1 MELRHLRYFVVVAE
15 ERHFTRAAERLG
27 IGQPPLSLQIQRLER
42 EIGAQLFR
50 RLSRGVELTEAGEL
64 LFDSA
69 RQILAQVERTCAD
82 VQRLARG
89 EMGHLRVGFAGATYF
104 QSLVP
109 AIIREYRSH
118 HPDVTVSP
126 EQSNTPSL
134 ADGLLEGRVDVAF
147 IRPPIVSSDELE
159 LELLVREDTVV
170 VLPHTHPLARAGE
183 PVPLSALAT
192 ETFILFP
199 RGIGAGLYDAVTG
212 ACERAG
218 FIPRLGQEAPQIT
231 SIVPMVGAGF
241 GVSIVPRSTSQI
253 RTDEVVYLPI
263 AGDAPKAPISLAWR
277 RNDRSPVVRRFL
289 TIARGMAKDWP
300 RQSGD
305 AAESAAMT
313 SRR

>member
-42 EIGAQLFR
+42 DIGAQLFR

-64 LFDSA
+64 LFDNA
-69 RQILAQVERTCAD
+69 RQILAQVDRTCAD
-82 VQRLARG
+82 VQRLSRG
-89 EMGHLRVGFAGATYF
+89 ELGHLRVGFAGATYF

-109 AIIREYRSH
+109 AIIREYRGQ

-134 ADGLLEGRVDVAF
+134 VDGLLEGRVDVAF
-147 IRPPIVSSDELE
+147 IRPPIMSADALE
-159 LELLVREDTVV
+159 VELLVKEDMVV
-170 VLPHTHPLARAGE
+170 ALPHTHPLAQSGAA
-183 PVPLSALAT
+183 VSLSALAG

-199 RGIGAGLYDAVTG
+199 RSIGAGLYDAVTG
-212 ACERAG
+212 ACQRAG

-277 RNDRSPVVRRFL
+277 RHDPSQVVRRFL
-289 TIARGMAKDWP
+289 AVARRMAKDW
-300 RQSGD
+300 RKVQ
-305 AAESAAMT
+305 
-313 SRR
+313 R

>member
-64 LFDSA
+64 LFENA
-69 RQILAQVERTCAD
+69 RQVLALVDRTCAD

-104 QSLVP
+104 HSLVP
-109 AIIREYRSH
+109 AIIREYRGQ

-134 ADGLLEGRVDVAF
+134 VDGLLEGRVDVAF
-147 IRPPIVSSDELE
+147 IRPPILSADELE
-159 LELLVREDTVV
+159 VELLVKEDMVV
-170 VLPHTHPLARAGE
+170 VLPHTHPLARAGA
-183 PVPLSALAT
+183 PVPLNALAV

-199 RGIGAGLYDAVTG
+199 RTVGAGLYDAVTG

-218 FIPRLGQEAPQIT
+218 FMPRLGQEAPQIT

-263 AGDAPKAPISLAWR
+263 SGDAPTAPISLAWR
-277 RNDRSPVVRRFL
+277 RHDQSPVVRRFL
-289 TIARGMAKDWP
+289 TVTRRMAKDW
-300 RQSGD
+300 RK
-305 AAESAAMT
+305 AH
-313 SRR
+313 R

>member
-42 EIGAQLFR
+42 DIGAQLFR

-64 LFDSA
+64 LFDNA
-69 RQILAQVERTCAD
+69 RQILAQVDRTCAD
-82 VQRLARG
+82 VQRLSRG
-89 EMGHLRVGFAGATYF
+89 ELGHLRVGFAGATYF

-109 AIIREYRSH
+109 AIIREYRGQ

-134 ADGLLEGRVDVAF
+134 VDGLLEGRVDVAF
-147 IRPPIVSSDELE
+147 IRPPIMSADALE
-159 LELLVREDTVV
+159 VELLVKEDMVV
-170 VLPHTHPLARAGE
+170 ALPHTHPLAQPGAA
-183 PVPLSALAT
+183 VSLSALAG

-199 RGIGAGLYDAVTG
+199 RSIGAGLYDAVTG
-212 ACERAG
+212 ACQRAG

-277 RNDRSPVVRRFL
+277 RHDPSQVVRRFL
-289 TIARGMAKDWP
+289 VVARRMAKDW
-300 RQSGD
+300 RKVQ
-305 AAESAAMT
+305 
-313 SRR
+313 R

>member
-42 EIGAQLFR
+42 EVGAQLFR

-64 LFDSA
+64 LFDNA
-69 RQILAQVERTCAD
+69 RQILAQVDRTCAD
-82 VQRLARG
+82 VKRLARG
-89 EMGHLRVGFAGATYF
+89 ELGHLRVGFAGATYF
-104 QSLVP
+104 LSLVP
-109 AIIREYRSH
+109 AIIREYRGQ

-134 ADGLLEGRVDVAF
+134 VEGLLEGRVDVAF
-147 IRPPIVSSDELE
+147 IRPPILSADELE
-159 LELLVREDTVV
+159 VELLVKEDMVV
-170 VLPHTHPLARAGE
+170 ALPCTHPLARSGA
-183 PVPLSALAT
+183 PVSLSALAA

-199 RGIGAGLYDAVTG
+199 RSIGAGLYDMVTG

-253 RTDEVVYLPI
+253 QTDEVVYLPI
-263 AGDAPKAPISLAWR
+263 SGDAPKAHISLAWR
-277 RNDRSPVVRRFL
+277 RHDRSPVVRSFL
-289 TIARGMAKDWP
+289 TVARRMAREWRKP
-300 RQSGD
+300 PQ
-305 AAESAAMT
+305 
-313 SRR
+313 

>member
-42 EIGAQLFR
+42 DIGAQLFR

-64 LFDSA
+64 LFDNA
-69 RQILAQVERTCAD
+69 RQILAQVDRTCAD
-82 VQRLARG
+82 VQRLSRG
-89 EMGHLRVGFAGATYF
+89 ELGHLRVGFAGATYF

-109 AIIREYRSH
+109 AIIREYRGQ

-134 ADGLLEGRVDVAF
+134 VDGLLEGRVDVAF
-147 IRPPIVSSDELE
+147 IRPPIMSADALE
-159 LELLVREDTVV
+159 VELLVKEDMVV
-170 VLPHTHPLARAGE
+170 ALPHTHPLAQSGAA
-183 PVPLSALAT
+183 VSLSALAA

-199 RGIGAGLYDAVTG
+199 RSIGAGLYDAVTG
-212 ACERAG
+212 ACQRAG

-277 RNDRSPVVRRFL
+277 RHDPSQVVRRFL
-289 TIARGMAKDWP
+289 AVARRMAKDW
-300 RQSGD
+300 RKVQ
-305 AAESAAMT
+305 
-313 SRR
+313 R